1 MVSGAMIPTAK
12 KASPKASPDSAL
24 IAPHTPSEQM
34 QTLKKKGLAL
44 TVPHDTSVEVSR
56 SSMRD
61 YRESAFESMKQ
72 GVFRIV
78 QNPVGLKV
86 GQLSTLSQITSRLI
100 ERWDEMSEEE
110 KLAIQGIIDWD
121 EVMQSITPASAESLP
136 ED

>member
-1 MVSGAMIPTAK
+1 MWA
-12 KASPKASPDSAL
+12 
-24 IAPHTPSEQM
+24 
-34 QTLKKKGLAL
+34 
-44 TVPHDTSVEVSR
+44 
-56 SSMRD
+56 MRD

-110 KLAIQGIIDWD
+110 KLAIQVIIDWE

>member
-24 IAPHTPSEQM
+24 IAPHTPSEET

-61 YRESAFESMKQ
+61 SRRLALTPYFLGK
-72 GVFRIV
+72 
-78 QNPVGLKV
+78 
-86 GQLSTLSQITSRLI
+86 GQFSLNNWGHIRGQIAAQPGGCTSN
-100 ERWDEMSEEE
+100 
-110 KLAIQGIIDWD
+110 
-121 EVMQSITPASAESLP
+121 
-136 ED
+136 

>member
-1 MVSGAMIPTAK
+1 
-12 KASPKASPDSAL
+12 
-24 IAPHTPSEQM
+24 
-34 QTLKKKGLAL
+34 
-44 TVPHDTSVEVSR
+44 
-56 SSMRD
+56 MRD

-110 KLAIQGIIDWD
+110 KLAIQVIIDWE
-121 EVMQSITPASAESLP
+121 EVMQSITPASAVSLP

>member
-1 MVSGAMIPTAK
+1 MIPTAK
-12 KASPKASPDSAL
+12 KASPDSAL
-24 IAPHTPSEQM
+24 ILPQKKRRP
-34 QTLKKKGLAL
+34 LKKKGLAL

-61 YRESAFESMKQ
+61 YQQSAFESMKQ

-78 QNPVGLKV
+78 KNGASPKA
-86 GQLSTLSQITSRLI
+86 SPSPTLSQITSRLI

-110 KLAIQGIIDWD
+110 KLAIQVIIDWE
-121 EVMQSITPASAESLP
+121 EVMQSITPASEESLP

>member
-24 IAPHTPSEQM
+24 ITPHTPSEET

-61 YRESAFESMKQ
+61 SNFCRFLRDLERFVLSAT
-72 GVFRIV
+72 
-78 QNPVGLKV
+78 QNPTHICTRR
-86 GQLSTLSQITSRLI
+86 LSLSS
-100 ERWDEMSEEE
+100 SNYFSHC
-110 KLAIQGIIDWD
+110 LARI
-121 EVMQSITPASAESLP
+121 
-136 ED
+136 